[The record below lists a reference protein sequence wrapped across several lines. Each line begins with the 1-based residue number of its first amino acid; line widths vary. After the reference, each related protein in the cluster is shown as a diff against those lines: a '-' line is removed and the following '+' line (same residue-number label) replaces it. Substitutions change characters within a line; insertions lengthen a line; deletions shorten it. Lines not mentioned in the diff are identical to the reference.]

1 MKRISSVNITEFDA
15 MLVFSSLTDGKS
27 SVQAVYTDSNKDNA
41 YTRTLLEKGHL
52 GDDDAVRQI
61 TTQVE
66 SGQEFVLTDKGRL
79 IEFGKNRYG
88 MMGTSDDLNTYV
100 SEAEPLTLKNN
111 DRYQIKDISLNKR
124 SICAMVTDA
133 EADDPEARDLWCW
146 GSSTFG
152 QLGID
157 NGDNDFSYMDVSL
170 VWDNDAN
177 EYLDPANRM
186 QTTPR
191 KVILD
196 LSE

>member
-1 MKRISSVNITEFDA
+1 
-15 MLVFSSLTDGKS
+15 
-27 SVQAVYTDSNKDNA
+27 
-41 YTRTLLEKGHL
+41 
-52 GDDDAVRQI
+52 
-61 TTQVE
+61 
-66 SGQEFVLTDKGRL
+66 
-79 IEFGKNRYG
+79 
-88 MMGTSDDLNTYV
+88 
-100 SEAEPLTLKNN
+100 
-111 DRYQIKDISLNKR
+111 
-124 SICAMVTDA
+124 MVTDA
-133 EADDPEARDLWCW
+133 KADDPEARDLWCW

-170 VWDNDAN
+170 VWDNGAN